1 MQTSSTYQ
9 GAMGSLDVG
18 AGVVAGAVES
28 DGVFGGAP
36 VKITGV
42 PDILH
47 MRSVRLAANGPKS
60 KISGKTRWAR
70 CCP

>member
-42 PDILH
+42 PDILL
-47 MRSVRLAANGPKS
+47 MRSVRLATDGPKS
-60 KISGKTRWAR
+60 V
-70 CCP
+70 